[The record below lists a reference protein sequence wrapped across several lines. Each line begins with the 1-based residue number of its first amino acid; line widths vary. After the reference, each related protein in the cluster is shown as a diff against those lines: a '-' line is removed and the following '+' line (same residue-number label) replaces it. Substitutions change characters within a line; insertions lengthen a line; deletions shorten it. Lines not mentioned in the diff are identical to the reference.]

1 MRNVCATS
9 EANSCVATMIANTAD
24 TIDPHNTASRPA
36 RPCSMSE
43 ACAESPLL
51 PTFSTSAQA
60 TPSGYGRSEVVTNA
74 RRNGIEYITPR
85 MPPNAQIANEIQKG
99 KPVHQPIMIKPGST
113 KIIDD
118 NVPAAEATVCTML
131 FSWTVASR
139 KPRSIAIEIT
149 AAGIDV
155 EKVRPALRPKYTLAA
170 VNTNVMMIPMISP
183 RTVSSLRMFAVIFAD
198 RRERRIVWNRRK
210 GQDDI
215 ALAELEYFD
224 ASEPFK
230 CAVKQSQTDV
240 TNYRF
245 LCG

>member
-1 MRNVCATS
+1 MSIAIPTERPTKWPIASSKNDNEKSNPLTAPLRPIRKVCATS
-9 EANSCVATMIANTAD
+9 AANICVATMTANTAA
-24 TIDPHNTASRPA
+24 TIDPHNTANRPA

-43 ACAESPLL
+43 AFLASPPL

-170 VNTNVMMIPMISP
+170 VNTSVMMMPTIRP
-183 RTVSSLRMFAVIFAD
+183 RTVSSFRVCRLAVM
-198 RRERRIVWNRRK
+198 
-210 GQDDI
+210 
-215 ALAELEYFD
+215 
-224 ASEPFK
+224 
-230 CAVKQSQTDV
+230 T
-240 TNYRF
+240 RF
-245 LCG
+245 STGVDWFYTW

>member
-1 MRNVCATS
+1 MT
-9 EANSCVATMIANTAD
+9 ANTPE
-24 TIDPHNTASRPA
+24 TIEPQTTARSPA
-36 RPCSMSE
+36 RLSSTAVASACS
-43 ACAESPLL
+43 PP

-60 TPSGYGRSEVVTNA
+60 TPSGYGRSDCVTRA
-74 RRNGIEYITPR
+74 RRSGIEYITPR
-85 MPPNAQIANEIQKG
+85 IPPNAQIANEIQKG

-170 VNTNVMMIPMISP
+170 VNTSVMMMPTIRP
-183 RTVSSLRMFAVIFAD
+183 RTVSSFRVCRLAVMTRFSTGVDWFYTWAAD
-198 RRERRIVWNRRK
+198 PW
-210 GQDDI
+210 
-215 ALAELEYFD
+215 
-224 ASEPFK
+224 P
-230 CAVKQSQTDV
+230 
-240 TNYRF
+240 TNKS
-245 LCG
+245 GE